1 MQPLILTLQFDPHA
15 DAFFQEMRQ
24 RHFPPAL
31 NIVPAH
37 LTLFHQLPGEA
48 LDTVLRRA
56 GEAAVA
62 TAPFPVTVAGLK
74 KLGRGVAY
82 RVESDALDKLR
93 ARLAADFSQWLIA
106 QDREPF
112 RPHVTIQN
120 KVAPHEAAALHHH
133 LARDFAPFNAIA
145 EGLQIWRYEGGP
157 WRPVAAVPF
166 QAKQGVGGHGA

>member
-48 LDTVLRRA
+48 QDIVLRRV
-56 GEAAVA
+56 GEAVVA
-62 TAPFPVTVAGLK
+62 IAPFPVTVTGLK

-82 RVESDALDKLR
+82 RVEGDALDKLR

-112 RPHVTIQN
+112 RPHVIIQN
-120 KVAPHEAAALHHH
+120 KVSPHEAAALYDH
-133 LARDFAPFNAIA
+133 LARDFTPFEAAA
-145 EGLQIWRYEGGP
+145 EGVQIWSYEGGP

-166 QAKQGVGGHGA
+166 QAQEGAGEHAR